1 MIRSFADRET
11 RRIAQGEY
19 SRRFPVQIQRRAKMC
34 LDKLK
39 AIESISELRAF
50 HSLRLKKLRGDRK
63 GQFSIRVNRKYRICF
78 AWIDKYAVNVELTDY
93 H

>member
-1 MIRSFADRET
+1 MNYD
-11 RRIAQGEY
+11 QKLQKVYGEK
-19 SRRFPVQIQRRAKMC
+19 ILEIM
-34 LDKLK
+34 DKLK
-39 AIESISELRAF
+39 VIESISELRVF

-78 AWIDKYAVNVELTDY
+78 AWIDKYAVNVERTDY